1 MIDRAIIPSALIY
14 RLLDFVSSELF
25 PRRIYIRAYLSI
37 VTPHCPIG
45 NNKIKLVK
53 EELDIVAAPPIEP

>member
-1 MIDRAIIPSALIY
+1 
-14 RLLDFVSSELF
+14 LF

-53 EELDIVAAPPIEP
+53 EELDIVAAPPIES